1 MSLLTITAYFI
12 IPIYTILFAW
22 GTDWFSLNFSVLG
35 NISSRKNLFLL
46 WGIIIGTYFYYI
58 LKRIISGLPRNRK
71 ETVMS
76 ITALLLLVLAVITP
90 YLPDS
95 QPLHAVFH
103 VILSFLA
110 SISLL
115 ICLYMIVWKLYCMNQ
130 EVYRPY
136 LHCLLVITVLSA
148 FLFFLTGIVSTVLEI
163 FFILSCTFLLQRL
176 YRRVQAPKKQM
187 EIRSVMIKCDKKGK
201 CPKERNFLTG
211 TSIFPGTMPAMIKI
225 TE

>member
-110 SISLL
+110 SLSLL

-163 FFILSCTFLLQRL
+163 FFILSCTVLLQRL
-176 YRRVQAPKKQM
+176 YRRVQAPKN
-187 EIRSVMIKCDKKGK
+187 RWRYD
-201 CPKERNFLTG
+201 RL
-211 TSIFPGTMPAMIKI
+211 
-225 TE
+225 

>member
-22 GTDWFSLNFSVLG
+22 GTDWFTLNFSVLG
-35 NISSRKNLFLL
+35 NLSSRKNLFLL

-58 LKRIISGLPRNRK
+58 LRRIINGLPRNRK

-103 VILSFLA
+103 VVLSFLA

-136 LHCLLVITVLSA
+136 LHCLMVITVLSA

-176 YRRVQAPKKQM
+176 YRRVQAPKN
-187 EIRSVMIKCDKKGK
+187 RWRYD
-201 CPKERNFLTG
+201 RL
-211 TSIFPGTMPAMIKI
+211 
-225 TE
+225 

>member
-22 GTDWFSLNFSVLG
+22 GTDWFTLNFSVLG

-176 YRRVQAPKKQM
+176 YRRVLAPKN
-187 EIRSVMIKCDKKGK
+187 RWRYD
-201 CPKERNFLTG
+201 RL
-211 TSIFPGTMPAMIKI
+211 
-225 TE
+225 

>member
-22 GTDWFSLNFSVLG
+22 GTDWFALNFSVLG
-35 NISSRKNLFLL
+35 NLSTRKNLFLL

-115 ICLYMIVWKLYCMNQ
+115 ICLYMIVWKLYCMNK

-163 FFILSCTFLLQRL
+163 FFILSSTFLLQRL
-176 YRRVQAPKKQM
+176 YRRVLTPKN
-187 EIRSVMIKCDKKGK
+187 RWRYD
-201 CPKERNFLTG
+201 RL
-211 TSIFPGTMPAMIKI
+211 
-225 TE
+225 

>member
-130 EVYRPY
+130 DVYRPY
-136 LHCLLVITVLSA
+136 LHCLMVITVFSA

-176 YRRVQAPKKQM
+176 YRRVHTPKN
-187 EIRSVMIKCDKKGK
+187 RWRYD
-201 CPKERNFLTG
+201 RL
-211 TSIFPGTMPAMIKI
+211 
-225 TE
+225 

>member
-110 SISLL
+110 SVSLL

-176 YRRVQAPKKQM
+176 YRRVQAPKN
-187 EIRSVMIKCDKKGK
+187 RWRYD
-201 CPKERNFLTG
+201 RL
-211 TSIFPGTMPAMIKI
+211 
-225 TE
+225 

>member
-176 YRRVQAPKKQM
+176 YRRVQAPKN
-187 EIRSVMIKCDKKGK
+187 RWRYD
-201 CPKERNFLTG
+201 RL
-211 TSIFPGTMPAMIKI
+211 
-225 TE
+225 

>member
-22 GTDWFSLNFSVLG
+22 GTDWFTLNFSVLG
-35 NISSRKNLFLL
+35 NLSSRKNLFLL

-130 EVYRPY
+130 EVYR
-136 LHCLLVITVLSA
+136 
-148 FLFFLTGIVSTVLEI
+148 
-163 FFILSCTFLLQRL
+163 
-176 YRRVQAPKKQM
+176 
-187 EIRSVMIKCDKKGK
+187 
-201 CPKERNFLTG
+201 
-211 TSIFPGTMPAMIKI
+211 
-225 TE
+225 

>member
-35 NISSRKNLFLL
+35 NLSSRKNLFLL

-136 LHCLLVITVLSA
+136 LHCLLVVTVLSA

-163 FFILSCTFLLQRL
+163 FFILSCTYLLQRL
-176 YRRVQAPKKQM
+176 YRRVQTPKN
-187 EIRSVMIKCDKKGK
+187 RWRYD
-201 CPKERNFLTG
+201 RL
-211 TSIFPGTMPAMIKI
+211 
-225 TE
+225 

>member
-22 GTDWFSLNFSVLG
+22 GTNWFTLNFSVLG
-35 NISSRKNLFLL
+35 NLSSRKNLFLL

-130 EVYRPY
+130 EVYRHY
-136 LHCLLVITVLSA
+136 WHCLLVITVLSA

-163 FFILSCTFLLQRL
+163 FFILSCTYLLQRL
-176 YRRVQAPKKQM
+176 YRRVQAPKN
-187 EIRSVMIKCDKKGK
+187 RWRYD
-201 CPKERNFLTG
+201 RL
-211 TSIFPGTMPAMIKI
+211 
-225 TE
+225 

>member
-76 ITALLLLVLAVITP
+76 FTALLLLVLAVITP

-110 SISLL
+110 SLSLL

-163 FFILSCTFLLQRL
+163 FFILSCTVLLQRL
-176 YRRVQAPKKQM
+176 YRRVQAPKN
-187 EIRSVMIKCDKKGK
+187 RWRYD
-201 CPKERNFLTG
+201 RL
-211 TSIFPGTMPAMIKI
+211 
-225 TE
+225 

>member
-22 GTDWFSLNFSVLG
+22 GTDWFTLNFSVLG
-35 NISSRKNLFLL
+35 NLSSRKNLFLL

-58 LKRIISGLPRNRK
+58 LKRIINGLPRNRK

-76 ITALLLLVLAVITP
+76 ITSLLLLVLAVITP

-115 ICLYMIVWKLYCMNQ
+115 ICLYMVVWKLYCMNQ

-136 LHCLLVITVLSA
+136 LHCLMVITVLSA

-176 YRRVQAPKKQM
+176 YRRVQVPKN
-187 EIRSVMIKCDKKGK
+187 RWRYD
-201 CPKERNFLTG
+201 RL
-211 TSIFPGTMPAMIKI
+211 
-225 TE
+225 

>member
-110 SISLL
+110 SVSLL

-163 FFILSCTFLLQRL
+163 FFILSCTYLLQRL
-176 YRRVQAPKKQM
+176 YRRVQAPKN
-187 EIRSVMIKCDKKGK
+187 RWRYD
-201 CPKERNFLTG
+201 RL
-211 TSIFPGTMPAMIKI
+211 
-225 TE
+225 

>member
-22 GTDWFSLNFSVLG
+22 GTDWFTLNFSVLG
-35 NISSRKNLFLL
+35 NLSSRKNLFLL

-58 LKRIISGLPRNRK
+58 LKQIISGLPRNRK

-130 EVYRPY
+130 ELYRPY

-163 FFILSCTFLLQRL
+163 FFTLSSTFLLQRL
-176 YRRVQAPKKQM
+176 YRRVLAPKN
-187 EIRSVMIKCDKKGK
+187 RWRYD
-201 CPKERNFLTG
+201 RL
-211 TSIFPGTMPAMIKI
+211 
-225 TE
+225 

>member
-22 GTDWFSLNFSVLG
+22 GTDWFTLNFSVLG
-35 NISSRKNLFLL
+35 NLSSRKNLFLL

-163 FFILSCTFLLQRL
+163 FFILSSTFLLQRL
-176 YRRVQAPKKQM
+176 YRRVLAPKN
-187 EIRSVMIKCDKKGK
+187 RWRYD
-201 CPKERNFLTG
+201 RL
-211 TSIFPGTMPAMIKI
+211 
-225 TE
+225 

>member
-22 GTDWFSLNFSVLG
+22 GTDWFTLNFSVLG
-35 NISSRKNLFLL
+35 NLSSRKNLFLL

-130 EVYRPY
+130 EVYKPY
-136 LHCLLVITVLSA
+136 LHCLMVITVLSA

-176 YRRVQAPKKQM
+176 YRRVQAPKN
-187 EIRSVMIKCDKKGK
+187 RWRYD
-201 CPKERNFLTG
+201 RL
-211 TSIFPGTMPAMIKI
+211 
-225 TE
+225 

>member
-22 GTDWFSLNFSVLG
+22 GTDWFTLNFSVLG
-35 NISSRKNLFLL
+35 NLSSRKNLFLL

-163 FFILSCTFLLQRL
+163 FFILSSTFLLQRL
-176 YRRVQAPKKQM
+176 YRRVLAPKN
-187 EIRSVMIKCDKKGK
+187 RWRYD
-201 CPKERNFLTG
+201 PL
-211 TSIFPGTMPAMIKI
+211 
-225 TE
+225 

>member
-22 GTDWFSLNFSVLG
+22 GTDWFALNFSVLG
-35 NISSRKNLFLL
+35 NLSTRKNLFLL

-115 ICLYMIVWKLYCMNQ
+115 ICLYMIVWKLYCMNK

-163 FFILSCTFLLQRL
+163 FFILSSTFLLQRL
-176 YRRVQAPKKQM
+176 YRR
-187 EIRSVMIKCDKKGK
+187 S
-201 CPKERNFLTG
+201 
-211 TSIFPGTMPAMIKI
+211 
-225 TE
+225 

>member
-103 VILSFLA
+103 VILSFLG
-110 SISLL
+110 SIYLL
-115 ICLYMIVWKLYCMNQ
+115 MCLYMIVWQLYCLIE
-130 EVYRPY
+130 EVYGPY

-176 YRRVQAPKKQM
+176 YRRVQAPKN
-187 EIRSVMIKCDKKGK
+187 RWRYD
-201 CPKERNFLTG
+201 RL
-211 TSIFPGTMPAMIKI
+211 
-225 TE
+225 

>member
-22 GTDWFSLNFSVLG
+22 GTDWFTLNFSVLG
-35 NISSRKNLFLL
+35 NLSSRKNLFLL

-76 ITALLLLVLAVITP
+76 MTALLLLVLAVITP

-110 SISLL
+110 SVSLL
-115 ICLYMIVWKLYCMNQ
+115 ICLYMIIWKLYCMNQ

-136 LHCLLVITVLSA
+136 LHCLLVITVMST

-163 FFILSCTFLLQRL
+163 FFVLSCTFLLQRL
-176 YRRVQAPKKQM
+176 YRRVQAPK
-187 EIRSVMIKCDKKGK
+187 IRWRYD
-201 CPKERNFLTG
+201 RL
-211 TSIFPGTMPAMIKI
+211 
-225 TE
+225 

>member
-1 MSLLTITAYFI
+1 MSLLTTTAYFI

-115 ICLYMIVWKLYCMNQ
+115 VCLYMIVWKLYCMNQ

-176 YRRVQAPKKQM
+176 YRRVQAPKN
-187 EIRSVMIKCDKKGK
+187 RWRYD
-201 CPKERNFLTG
+201 RL
-211 TSIFPGTMPAMIKI
+211 
-225 TE
+225 

>member
-46 WGIIIGTYFYYI
+46 WGIIIVTYFYYI

-176 YRRVQAPKKQM
+176 YRRVQAPKN
-187 EIRSVMIKCDKKGK
+187 RWRYD
-201 CPKERNFLTG
+201 RL
-211 TSIFPGTMPAMIKI
+211 
-225 TE
+225 

>member
-1 MSLLTITAYFI
+1 MSLLTMTAYFI

-22 GTDWFSLNFSVLG
+22 GTDWFTLNFSVLG

-176 YRRVQAPKKQM
+176 YRRVLAPKN
-187 EIRSVMIKCDKKGK
+187 RWRYD
-201 CPKERNFLTG
+201 RL
-211 TSIFPGTMPAMIKI
+211 
-225 TE
+225 

>member
-76 ITALLLLVLAVITP
+76 IIALLLLVLAVITP

-130 EVYRPY
+130 DVYRPY
-136 LHCLLVITVLSA
+136 LHCLMVITVFSA

-176 YRRVQAPKKQM
+176 YRRVHTPKN
-187 EIRSVMIKCDKKGK
+187 RWRYD
-201 CPKERNFLTG
+201 RL
-211 TSIFPGTMPAMIKI
+211 
-225 TE
+225 

>member
-22 GTDWFSLNFSVLG
+22 GTDWFTLNFSVLG
-35 NISSRKNLFLL
+35 NLSSRKNLFLL

-58 LKRIISGLPRNRK
+58 LKRIINGLPRNRK

-76 ITALLLLVLAVITP
+76 ITSLLLLALAVITP

-136 LHCLLVITVLSA
+136 LHCLMVITVLSA

-176 YRRVQAPKKQM
+176 YRRVQVPKN
-187 EIRSVMIKCDKKGK
+187 RWRYD
-201 CPKERNFLTG
+201 RL
-211 TSIFPGTMPAMIKI
+211 
-225 TE
+225 

>member
-22 GTDWFSLNFSVLG
+22 GTNWFTLNFSVLG
-35 NISSRKNLFLL
+35 NLSSRKNLFLL

-136 LHCLLVITVLSA
+136 WHCLLVITVLSA

-163 FFILSCTFLLQRL
+163 FFILSCTYLLQRL
-176 YRRVQAPKKQM
+176 YRRVQAPKN
-187 EIRSVMIKCDKKGK
+187 RWRYD
-201 CPKERNFLTG
+201 RL
-211 TSIFPGTMPAMIKI
+211 
-225 TE
+225 